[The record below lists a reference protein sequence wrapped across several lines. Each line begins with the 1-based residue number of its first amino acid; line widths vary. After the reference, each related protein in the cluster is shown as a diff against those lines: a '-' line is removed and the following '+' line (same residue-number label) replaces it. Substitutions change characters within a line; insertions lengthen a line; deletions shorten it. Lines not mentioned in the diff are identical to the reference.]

1 MSKVLAKS
9 LTKAE
14 KAFHS
19 SSRPVYNARRLGS
32 PFLEFEKELPND
44 ISSVATLSSTI
55 YKVYGKV
62 GDYQFSEIPWAGIFD
77 KSITT
82 SATKGVY
89 IVFLFS
95 SDGKSVYLS
104 LNQGFK
110 FFTDLYGSKA
120 IDEIRKMA
128 AYLRTLVGGPRFID
142 SIDLHG
148 TTRNAKG
155 YEAGHI
161 IGFEY
166 DFASLPDDSTFVKD
180 IYDLIAAYS
189 AIKSAMGSRSF
200 ADYYKYLIATYSG
213 VLPGTVPIPFP
224 TVSTTPAKKKKVAK
238 KTTLP
243 STTTAIEDAPIA
255 KGAPVIDREGKRK
268 YPRSL
273 KVKDDAKIAARYC
286 CEHDPSHKTFLS
298 SDGVNNYVEAHHLIP
313 MQFQD
318 DFSFSLDVP
327 ANVVALCSL
336 CHDQIHHGETAGK
349 NAILRDL
356 WNKRNAR
363 LKKAGLII
371 DIAQLLDYYKVEI
384 EDD

>member
-19 SSRPVYNARRLGS
+19 PSRPVYNAHRTGS

-44 ISSVATLSSTI
+44 ISTVATLSSTV
-55 YKVYGKV
+55 YRVYGKV
-62 GDYQFSEIPWAGIFD
+62 GNYKFSEIPWTGIFD
-77 KSITT
+77 KSITR
-82 SATKGVY
+82 SARKGVY

-95 SDGKSVYLS
+95 ADGKSVYLS

-110 FFTDLYGSKA
+110 FFSDLYKSKA
-120 IDEIRKMA
+120 IDEIKKMA
-128 AYLRTLVGGPRFID
+128 AYLRTLVGGPKFLDI
-142 SIDLHG
+142 IDLHG
-148 TTRNAKG
+148 TTTNAKG

-161 IGFEY
+161 IGFKY
-166 DFASLPDDSTFVKD
+166 DFASMPNDAKIVKD
-180 IYDLIAAYS
+180 IYVLLAAYA

-213 VLPGTVPIPFP
+213 ALPGTVPIPFP
-224 TVSTTPAKKKKVAK
+224 TVSTTPVKKKRVAK

-243 STTTAIEDAPIA
+243 STSTVIEDAPIA
-255 KGAPVIDREGKRK
+255 KGEPVIDREGKPQ

-273 KVKDDAKIAARYC
+273 KVKDDAKKVASYC

-327 ANVVALCSL
+327 ANVIALCSL
-336 CHDQIHHGETAGK
+336 CHDQIHHGETVGK
-349 NAILRDL
+349 NVILRDL
-356 WNKRNAR
+356 WNKRKDR
-363 LKKAGLII
+363 LDKAGLKI